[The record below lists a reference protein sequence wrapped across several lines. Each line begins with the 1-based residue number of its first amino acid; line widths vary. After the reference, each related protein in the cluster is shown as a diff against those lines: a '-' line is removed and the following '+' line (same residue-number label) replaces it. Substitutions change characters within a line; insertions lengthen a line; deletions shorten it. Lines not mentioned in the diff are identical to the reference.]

1 MCYQKSQKK
10 SEFSE
15 LQLRYHVQATHT
27 IRSCSVRNHMVLNAE
42 GASSLLN
49 SKSNAW
55 VWTPRRQFL
64 PLTLLRCW
72 CFKIDTFFETI
83 YVFFW
88 QGSGGPIVFGI
99 SSSDAFAGGA
109 SGEILFR
116 TIQAKR
122 RREINSPSFLVG
134 IFTSKTDFL
143 HFGAQFWLWKHWVIK
158 KNVTASYIMTLF
170 MTLECQI
177 GPFHRFF

>member
-99 SSSDAFAGGA
+99 ISSDVFACNA
-109 SGEILFR
+109 SGEIFPNRIGPPIPCQKYIYSLR
-116 TIQAKR
+116 K
-122 RREINSPSFLVG
+122 
-134 IFTSKTDFL
+134 KC
-143 HFGAQFWLWKHWVIK
+143 QFWSISISTERAVGTDL
-158 KNVTASYIMTLF
+158 
-170 MTLECQI
+170 
-177 GPFHRFF
+177 